1 MRFAQVLCFFYSQRR
16 GIALAM
22 RLATLGSSG
31 LGGWGVGGV
40 GRVGGGGGKGRITT
54 ILFCVCVCG
63 SLGAELGQ
71 FCLARSSFLSSFE
84 C

>member
-31 LGGWGVGGV
+31 LGGWGVGG
-40 GRVGGGGGKGRITT
+40 GREGENCYHPF
-54 ILFCVCVCG
+54 LCVCG
-63 SLGAELGQ
+63 SLEAGLGQ
-71 FCLARSSFLSSFE
+71 FCLARSSFLSVLSVNGL
-84 C
+84 CL